1 MDYLVSSIL
10 WSALC
15 VLNIFIATRMALMYK
30 KDHDLR
36 KLMFVIGLL
45 IISNIYIMAIIGIDG
60 FTFSR
65 RIFDWCTLPL
75 LSAFIFSLL
84 HDRFS
89 TGLNK
94 TFKVFLLSVTFTFL
108 IFFVPLDISAIPIL
122 TTGLIFALLL
132 AIVQYS
138 SKFDPQGVTLILSM
152 PSFAVC
158 YLAIIENMTEM
169 AIFAG
174 FIATAFMLLA
184 FEVAKRQTGD
194 NSSLL
199 VIKNQLDKAEDNFI
213 KLFSMLPD
221 PAIIVD
227 GKGTFLETTDNVSKI
242 TGFQRE
248 KIVGNNFVTTDI
260 LPAKSKAILVKN
272 LAKRMLGFH
281 VSPYEIEV
289 ISKDGRRLTFE
300 VNSSKIDHKGK
311 TAELVVLHDLTEIK
325 KLIKSIEHEKRR
337 FQAVAEST
345 GDWIWEIDSYGK
357 YVYSNPVVQKIMGYK
372 AEEIIGKGFSE
383 FLLPDEPLT
392 IATFFNAF
400 SKNPGSAIIT
410 KRCLHRNGHTVV
422 LETRGAPIFGLNKE
436 IVGYRGV
443 DRDITEK
450 NEMESKLLKTERLAA
465 IGELATMVAH
475 DLRNPLQ
482 SVTAAVY
489 CLKKPSL
496 LEDSEKRT
504 AILQRVENALDYS
517 EKIINDLLDYSAKI
531 TLEITETTPQSII
544 NQAFSTINIPAGI
557 EVVDKT
563 KNTHKVYLDV
573 NRIRRVCVNLIL
585 NAFEAMPEGGTLTIT
600 SKVGEDFELA
610 FTDTGE
616 GVSEDKIEKIMSPFF
631 TTKAK
636 GMGMGLA
643 ICKRI
648 VESHNGKILVRS
660 KLNQGTTFTLIIPMS
675 LPKRKETTFVIFP
688 KSILPSSST
697 NF

>member
-1 MDYLVSSIL
+1 
-10 WSALC
+10 
-15 VLNIFIATRMALMYK
+15 MALMYK

-36 KLMFVIGLL
+36 KLMFVIALL
-45 IISNIYIMAIIGIDG
+45 IISNIYIMAIIGLDR

-65 RIFDWCTLPL
+65 RIFDWCIIPL
-75 LSAFIFSLL
+75 LSAFILSLL

-89 TGLNK
+89 TELNK
-94 TFKVFLLSVTFTFL
+94 TFKVFLLCVFFTFL
-108 IFFVPLDISAIPIL
+108 FFFVPLDISVLPIL

-138 SKFDPQGVTLILSM
+138 SKFDSQGVTLILSM

-158 YLAIIENMTEM
+158 YFAIIESMPEM

-174 FIATAFMLLA
+174 FIATAFILLA

-199 VIKNQLDKAEDNFI
+199 IIKNQIDKAEDNFI
-213 KLFSMLPD
+213 KLFSILPD

-248 KIVGNNFVTTDI
+248 EIVGSNFVTTDI

-311 TAELVVLHDLTEIK
+311 TAELVVLHDLTERK
-325 KLIKSIEHEKRR
+325 KLIKSIELEKRR
-337 FQAVAEST
+337 FQAIAEST

-392 IATFFNAF
+392 IATFFKTF
-400 SKNPGSAIIT
+400 SKNPGSAII

-422 LETRGAPIFGLNKE
+422 LETRGAPIFGINKE
-436 IVGYRGV
+436 TVGYRGV

-450 NEMESKLLKTERLAA
+450 NEMESKILKTERLAA

-496 LEDSEKRT
+496 LKDNEKKT
-504 AILQRVENALDYS
+504 ALLQRVENAVDYS
-517 EKIINDLLDYSAKI
+517 EKIISDLLDYSAKI
-531 TLEITETTPQSII
+531 TLEITETTPRSII

-573 NRIRRVCVNLIL
+573 NRIRRACVNLIL
-585 NAFEAMPEGGTLTIT
+585 NALEAMPEGGTLTIT

-616 GVSEDKIEKIMSPFF
+616 GLSEDKIEKIMSPFF

-636 GMGMGLA
+636 GMGLGLA

-648 VESHNGKILVRS
+648 VEAHRGKIIVKS
-660 KLNQGTTFTLIIPMS
+660 KLNEGTTFTLIIPLS
-675 LPKRKETTFVIFP
+675 LPKSEEVKFVNFQS
-688 KSILPSSST
+688 SILPGSST
-697 NF
+697 K

>member
-1 MDYLVSSIL
+1 
-10 WSALC
+10 
-15 VLNIFIATRMALMYK
+15 
-30 KDHDLR
+30 
-36 KLMFVIGLL
+36 
-45 IISNIYIMAIIGIDG
+45 
-60 FTFSR
+60 
-65 RIFDWCTLPL
+65 
-75 LSAFIFSLL
+75 
-84 HDRFS
+84 
-89 TGLNK
+89 
-94 TFKVFLLSVTFTFL
+94 
-108 IFFVPLDISAIPIL
+108 
-122 TTGLIFALLL
+122 
-132 AIVQYS
+132 
-138 SKFDPQGVTLILSM
+138 M

-174 FIATAFMLLA
+174 FIAKAFLLLA

-194 NSSLL
+194 SSSLL
-199 VIKNQLDKAEDNFI
+199 IIKNQFDKVEDNFN

-221 PAIIVD
+221 PAVIVD
-227 GKGTFLETTDNVSKI
+227 GKGTFLETTDSVSKI

-248 KIVGNNFVTTDI
+248 ELVGINFVTTDI

-281 VSPYEIEV
+281 VSPYEIEI

-300 VNSSKIDHKGK
+300 VNASKINHQGK
-311 TAELVVLHDLTEIK
+311 TADLVVFHDLTERK
-325 KLIKSIEHEKRR
+325 KLIKSIEEEKRR
-337 FQAVAEST
+337 FQAIAEST

-357 YVYSNPVVQKIMGYK
+357 YVYSNPVVQKIMGYN
-372 AEEIIGKGFSE
+372 AEEIIGKSFSE
-383 FLLPDEPLT
+383 LLLPNEPLT
-392 IATFFNAF
+392 TATFFSAF
-400 SKNPGSAIIT
+400 SKNPGSAVIT
-410 KRCLHRNGHTVV
+410 KRCRHRKGHTVI
-422 LETRGAPIFGLNKE
+422 LETRGAPVFGVNKE

-450 NEMESKLLKTERLAA
+450 NEMESKLLKSERLAA

-496 LEDSEKRT
+496 LEESEKRIE
-504 AILQRVENALDYS
+504 ILQRVEDAIDYS
-517 EKIINDLLDYSAKI
+517 EKIVRDLLDYSANI
-531 TLEITETTPQSII
+531 TLEITKTNPQSII
-544 NQAFSTINIPAGI
+544 NRAFSTISIPAGI
-557 EVVDKT
+557 KVVDKT
-563 KNTHKVYLDV
+563 KSTHIIHLDI

-600 SKVGEDFELA
+600 SKKVGEDLELA

-616 GVSEDKIEKIMSPFF
+616 GLSKDKIEKIMAPFF

-636 GMGMGLA
+636 GMGLGLA

-675 LPKRKETTFVIFP
+675 LPKSEGITFVNFP
-688 KSILPSSST
+688 NSILRSSST
-697 NF
+697 NL